1 MHRARRR
8 FGQNFLHDRMIIQQM
23 IMAISPRAGESF
35 LEIGPGQGA
44 LTRPLLDHGVQL
56 TAIEIDRDL
65 AAGLRRHPAAQ
76 AGQLQVIE
84 DDALTFPLAP
94 LIDQANQALR
104 IIGNLPYNLSTPLLF
119 HLTAPTAG
127 IRDLH
132 VLLQREVVDRMAA
145 APGSKTYGRLSVMM
159 QARCQVEPLFDV
171 HPGAFSPPPRVTSR
185 FVRLVPHRERPL
197 GDVDDDCLGQV
208 VARAFAQ
215 RRKTLRNALNG
226 LLDAGAIEA
235 ADIDP
240 ATRAEQVDLAGYG
253 RLARILERQEFPD

>member
-1 MHRARRR
+1 
-8 FGQNFLHDRMIIQQM
+8 MIV
-23 IMAISPRAGESF
+23 AISPRAGEFF

-65 AAGLRRHPAAQ
+65 ATGLRRYPAAQ

-84 DDALTFPLAP
+84 DDALTLPLAP
-94 LIDQANQALR
+94 LIDAAGGALR
-104 IIGNLPYNLSTPLLF
+104 IVGNLPYNLSTPLLF
-119 HLTAPTAG
+119 HLTTPRAG

-132 VLLQREVVDRMAA
+132 LLLQREVVDRMAA
-145 APGSKTYGRLSVMM
+145 APGSKTYGRLSVML

-171 HPGAFSPPPRVTSR
+171 PPGAFAPPPQVTSR
-185 FVRLVPHRERPL
+185 FVRLLPHRERPL
-197 GDVDDDCLGQV
+197 GDVDDDCLSRV
-208 VARAFAQ
+208 VARAFGQ
-215 RRKTLRNALNG
+215 RRKTLRNALRG
-226 LLDAGAIEA
+226 LLDAAAIEA

-253 RLARILERQEFPD
+253 RLARILEHHDSAD